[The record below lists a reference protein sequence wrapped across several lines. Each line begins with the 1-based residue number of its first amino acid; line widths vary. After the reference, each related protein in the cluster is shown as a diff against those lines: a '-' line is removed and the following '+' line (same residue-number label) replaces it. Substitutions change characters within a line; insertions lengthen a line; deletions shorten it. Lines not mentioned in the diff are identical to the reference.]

1 MRWMTAMALL
11 AAAWLAPCAA
21 AQSPG
26 QPAVIAPADTA
37 HVGDRPTAT
46 VTIGGV
52 QPSRSSLPKLR
63 VGTCDHPP
71 WSVPPDERTPY
82 WSGLAAIAWR
92 HIVRETS
99 VDYSIRT
106 FTYADL
112 LAALEQGEIDV
123 AVTGIAID
131 PEHMAR
137 FALTPPFDETGVSI
151 LTRVRRNLSVGAVLE
166 RVTHPEVLTWLAVL
180 AGLTLGFAAAFW
192 AIERRRNPPIQ
203 GSPARGL
210 AESAWWSVVT
220 VSTVGYGD
228 RVPLTRRGKLLATA
242 WMAVGFVLLTIMA
255 AVTTSTLTVE
265 RLQPVV
271 RGAQDLARSRVGVVS
286 GSAGED
292 YARSAE
298 VAASGY
304 ATIEAAIDDLEA
316 SRIDAVIAETATL
329 QYLALRSG
337 RPGLTMLSP
346 PLMRDYVG
354 MGMRFGLDPTLERRL
369 SLEVVRASQ
378 SHEYRTFREAML
390 GVADGTT
397 PVPSAP

>member
-1 MRWMTAMALL
+1 MRWTFAIALL
-11 AAAWLAPCAA
+11 AVAWFAPRVA
-21 AQSPG
+21 AQQPE

-52 QPSRSSLPKLR
+52 PPSPSTLPKLR

-71 WSVPPDERTPY
+71 WSVPPEERTPY

-92 HIVRETS
+92 HIVRETKI
-99 VDYSIRT
+99 DYSIRA
-106 FTYADL
+106 FTYAEL
-112 LAALEQGEIDV
+112 LAALEQGEVDV

-151 LTRVRRNLSVGAVLE
+151 LTRVRRNLTVGAVLE
-166 RVTHPEVLTWLAVL
+166 RVLHSEVLAWLAAL

-192 AIERRRNPPIQ
+192 AIERRRNPSIQ

-228 RVPLTRRGKLLATA
+228 RVPLTRRGKLLATL
-242 WMAVGFVLLTIMA
+242 WMAIGFVLLTIMA
-255 AVTTSTLTVE
+255 AVATSTLTVE

-271 RGAQDLARSRVGVVS
+271 RGA
-286 GSAGED
+286 
-292 YARSAE
+292 
-298 VAASGY
+298 
-304 ATIEAAIDDLEA
+304 
-316 SRIDAVIAETATL
+316 
-329 QYLALRSG
+329 
-337 RPGLTMLSP
+337 
-346 PLMRDYVG
+346 
-354 MGMRFGLDPTLERRL
+354 
-369 SLEVVRASQ
+369 
-378 SHEYRTFREAML
+378 
-390 GVADGTT
+390 
-397 PVPSAP
+397 